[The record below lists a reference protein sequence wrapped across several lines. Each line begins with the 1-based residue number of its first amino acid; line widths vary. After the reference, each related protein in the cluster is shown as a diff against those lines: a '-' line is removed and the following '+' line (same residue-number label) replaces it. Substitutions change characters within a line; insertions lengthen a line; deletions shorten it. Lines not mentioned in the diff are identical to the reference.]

1 MAAANTKKTA
11 AAPESAEA
19 ADADV
24 AEPEAPA
31 SLVSVRFNWPV
42 AHAVAGMGT
51 CEPGEVREVS
61 EAVAADL
68 CRGDVPL
75 FVRTSE

>member
-1 MAAANTKKTA
+1 MAAVNTKKTA
-11 AAPESAEA
+11 AAAESAEA
-19 ADADV
+19 ADA
-24 AEPEAPA
+24 AARESEAPV

-42 AHAVAGMGT
+42 AHAVAGMGM
-51 CEPGEVREVS
+51 CESGEVREVS

-75 FVRTSE
+75 FVRVTE